1 MFLSFYLNHDFLA
14 VLDPE
19 RHFFP
24 VLQLQSISD
33 SLGYAQY
40 QIAPDLANLDAERLF
55 PDLVQQQNSHTSIFL
70 LRFSALAHLP
80 KEKYSVNK
88 NNQMSLL
95 ENLSG

>member
-55 PDLVQQQNSHTSIFL
+55 PDLVQQQNSLCLLRLEIFL
-70 LRFSALAHLP
+70 SHEYFSFKIFCAGSSS
-80 KEKYSVNK
+80 KRKIFSKQE
-88 NNQMSLL
+88 
-95 ENLSG
+95 